1 VADYNQDGSLDIA
14 VSDETDNAVT
24 VLLNAGNKSFTA
36 LPELPVGTA
45 PVSIAVADFNG
56 DGRPDAATADNGA
69 AEVTVIL
76 NSTSLFGAGVS
87 SIGTPF
93 PGVQYLDVGLK
104 VKATPR
110 IHPNADVTL
119 QMSFELSSLTTQ
131 NYNTIPVISNESV
144 DQTVRLS
151 PNQTAIVAGFL
162 QDQSS
167 NAITGNPGIASV
179 PGIGL
184 FDQN

>member
-69 AEVTVIL
+69 AEATVIL

-87 SIGTPF
+87 PIGTPF
-93 PGVQYLDVGLK
+93 PGVQYLDIGLK

-110 IHPNADVTL
+110 IHPNNDVTL
-119 QMSFELSSLTTQ
+119 QLGFNISSVASLDF
-131 NYNTIPVISNESV
+131 NAIPVINSDSV
-144 DQTVRLS
+144 D
-151 PNQTAIVAGFL
+151 
-162 QDQSS
+162 
-167 NAITGNPGIASV
+167 
-179 PGIGL
+179 
-184 FDQN
+184 